1 MPTTVTLPVTLTR
14 MEITFRREML
24 GWIGA
29 THFLLEPIEGDVP
42 GMFAELRC
50 TDESVCLR
58 SGVSVP
64 SPRFLTLTPWYVWP
78 DYQVALDD
86 DFADAL
92 DIRLEEDASLLSI
105 VTQRTPL
112 ERSTV
117 NLFSPIVINR
127 HSGFADQ
134 FVPATSETEVG
145 WRVRTPLLPPRP
157 TDETGEGGIAC

>member
-1 MPTTVTLPVTLTR
+1 LQTTVTLPVTLSC

-24 GWIGA
+24 GWVGA
-29 THFLLEPIEGDVP
+29 AHFVLEPMDGDVP

-50 TDESVCLR
+50 TDDKVRLR
-58 SGVSVP
+58 SGLAVP

-86 DFADAL
+86 EFADAL
-92 DIRLEEDASLLSI
+92 DIRVEEDATLLAI
-105 VTQRTPL
+105 ITQRTPL

-117 NLFSPIVINR
+117 NLFSPIVVNR
-127 HSGFADQ
+127 HNGLADQ